1 MSDWL
6 DLDTAKQYINYTKL
20 TGQDDVTLV
29 LELDLAMSKVEE
41 LCGPVVTTTITSE
54 IVKGSGCDLPLK
66 YRAAALT
73 SLATY
78 PGGTALTVTDYRID
92 GQLLSRKDSGWISGP
107 LSVTYTT
114 GAATAPAW
122 AKAAALDI
130 VRQRWR
136 TRLRP
141 TQGAPE
147 GFLVSKQAEEL
158 MAGHLLAPG
167 GFA

>member
-20 TGQDDVTLV
+20 TGADDTALE

-41 LCGPVVTTTITSE
+41 LCGPVVTTTITAE
-54 IVKGSGCDLPLK
+54 YVKGSGCDLPLQ
-66 YRAAALT
+66 YRAATLT

-78 PGGTALTVTDYRID
+78 PGGTTLTAADYRID
-92 GQLLSRKDSGWISGP
+92 GQLLSRRDGGWIVGP

-158 MAGHLLAPG
+158 MADHLLAPL